1 MLLGINDHSNNSY
14 KQVRMKTTVLGEL
27 TNDQEQEF
35 GKRVDACCPILGL
48 LRTGGCQIISSWE
61 IVK

>member
-1 MLLGINDHSNNSY
+1 
-14 KQVRMKTTVLGEL
+14 MKTTVLGEL